1 MRRAGLPTADHG
13 MKRRVE
19 PTTVESTGITSGFAG
34 SGCCSAGM
42 LSSAAV
48 RSGIAAPVVSSR
60 ATSRLYSRVTTT
72 RHESVHDRAT
82 TQRTAVQSAKG
93 RLLREVISSNECTG
107 AQRIDESGAPSA
119 RIPGRGFEVAPTLGP
134 PIKGTA
140 AEDAQSCTSARTI
153 RLLIN
158 AVWKIQR
165 DGGATSALARA
176 KDTPPVC
183 RHRSHTGGTGW
194 VTTKHESVPDG
205 APARRTSSRK
215 AAADSSS
222 SSMY

>member
-1 MRRAGLPTADHG
+1 MATHCGIWTHAGCIPGGGGGRLRRAGLPTADHG

-42 LSSAAV
+42 LSSVTA

-60 ATSRLYSRVTTT
+60 AASRPYSRVTTK
-72 RHESVHDRAT
+72 HESVLDRAT
-82 TQRTAVQSAKG
+82 AQRTAVQSAKG
-93 RLLREVISSNECTG
+93 RLLRKVISSNECTG

-119 RIPGRGFEVAPTLGP
+119 RIPGWGFEAAPTLGP

-165 DGGATSALARA
+165 DGGATSALA
-176 KDTPPVC
+176 
-183 RHRSHTGGTGW
+183 
-194 VTTKHESVPDG
+194 
-205 APARRTSSRK
+205 
-215 AAADSSS
+215 
-222 SSMY
+222 

>member
-1 MRRAGLPTADHG
+1 MRRAGLTTTDHG

-34 SGCCSAGM
+34 SGSCSAGM
-42 LSSAAV
+42 LSSAAA

-82 TQRTAVQSAKG
+82 AQRTAVQLKSG
-93 RLLREVISSNECTG
+93 GRRLLRKVISSNECTG

-119 RIPGRGFEVAPTLGP
+119 RIPGQGFEVAPTLGP
-134 PIKGTA
+134 PIKGTN

-153 RLLIN
+153 RLLR
-158 AVWKIQR
+158 VGVR
-165 DGGATSALARA
+165 ELARA
-176 KDTPPVC
+176 
-183 RHRSHTGGTGW
+183 HF
-194 VTTKHESVPDG
+194 
-205 APARRTSSRK
+205 
-215 AAADSSS
+215 
-222 SSMY
+222 

>member
-1 MRRAGLPTADHG
+1 MATHCGIWTHDGCIPGGGGGRLRRAGLTTTDHG

-34 SGCCSAGM
+34 SGSCSAGM
-42 LSSAAV
+42 LSSAAA

-60 ATSRLYSRVTTT
+60 ATSRLYSRVTTK
-72 RHESVHDRAT
+72 HESVHDRQSDGAAHYLLAT
-82 TQRTAVQSAKG
+82 VRVSIDRCQKAHRKG
-93 RLLREVISSNECTG
+93 TVAAQMISSNECTG

-119 RIPGRGFEVAPTLGP
+119 RIPGWGFEAAPTLGP

-165 DGGATSALARA
+165 DGGATSALA
-176 KDTPPVC
+176 
-183 RHRSHTGGTGW
+183 
-194 VTTKHESVPDG
+194 
-205 APARRTSSRK
+205 
-215 AAADSSS
+215 
-222 SSMY
+222 

>member
-1 MRRAGLPTADHG
+1 MAADQLIRRSTHCGIWTHAGCIPGGGGGRLRKAGLPTEDHG
-13 MKRRVE
+13 MKRRVD

-82 TQRTAVQSAKG
+82 AQRTAVQLKSG
-93 RLLREVISSNECTG
+93 GRRLLRKVISSKIGAG

-153 RLLIN
+153 HH
-158 AVWKIQR
+158 
-165 DGGATSALARA
+165 
-176 KDTPPVC
+176 TP
-183 RHRSHTGGTGW
+183 
-194 VTTKHESVPDG
+194 VTTDNIIVS
-205 APARRTSSRK
+205 
-215 AAADSSS
+215 
-222 SSMY
+222 

>member
-1 MRRAGLPTADHG
+1 MATHCGIWTHEGCIPGGGGGRLRKAGLPTADHG

-93 RLLREVISSNECTG
+93 RLLRKVISSNECTG

-165 DGGATSALARA
+165 DGGATSALA
-176 KDTPPVC
+176 
-183 RHRSHTGGTGW
+183 
-194 VTTKHESVPDG
+194 
-205 APARRTSSRK
+205 
-215 AAADSSS
+215 
-222 SSMY
+222 

>member
-1 MRRAGLPTADHG
+1 MATHCGIWTHAGCIPGGGGGRLRRAGLPTADHG

-60 ATSRLYSRVTTT
+60 ATSRLYSRVTTK
-72 RHESVHDRAT
+72 HESVLDRAT
-82 TQRTAVQSAKG
+82 AQRTAVQLKSG
-93 RLLREVISSNECTG
+93 GRRLLRKVISSNECTG

-119 RIPGRGFEVAPTLGP
+119 RIPGWGFEAAPTLGP

-165 DGGATSALARA
+165 DGGATSALA
-176 KDTPPVC
+176 
-183 RHRSHTGGTGW
+183 
-194 VTTKHESVPDG
+194 
-205 APARRTSSRK
+205 
-215 AAADSSS
+215 
-222 SSMY
+222 

>member
-1 MRRAGLPTADHG
+1 MRKAGLPTTDHG

-93 RLLREVISSNECTG
+93 RLLRKVISSNECTG

-153 RLLIN
+153 QNKSLSL
-158 AVWKIQR
+158 W
-165 DGGATSALARA
+165 SLSLAEHD
-176 KDTPPVC
+176 KEEL
-183 RHRSHTGGTGW
+183 
-194 VTTKHESVPDG
+194 KN
-205 APARRTSSRK
+205 
-215 AAADSSS
+215 
-222 SSMY
+222 